1 MGEEVTVKQRP
12 KVQVEFIQIKSWNC
26 GAQG

>member
-1 MGEEVTVKQRP
+1 MGEEVTVKLRP
-12 KVQVEFIQIKSWNC
+12 KAQVEFIQIKSWNC